1 MKKNLLTS
9 IVTFGLIVGISCP
22 AYAGVTIKTSDENY
36 VTTSFEYTNEE
47 KTFRDLEQLVRAEA
61 VNTPDPVWLI
71 ISEDNHLNSR
81 YYISSNKKMDN
92 LEDEFR
98 WFTGSS
104 VDFIQVG
111 TLMDSQTRE
120 SIETAFESNPM
131 QAATDFLSHAE
142 SQKQLPEFDATTPVY
157 WHTQEVADS
166 KFMLEV
172 AIGKYE
178 IQSGDCLSILAERFN
193 TTVEQLMQNNQ
204 NITDPNLIYAG
215 DFLVIK

>member
-47 KTFRDLEQLVRAEA
+47 KTFRNLEQLVRAEA

-71 ISEDNHLNSR
+71 ISENNHLNSR

-111 TLMDSQTRE
+111 TLMDSQRRE
-120 SIETAFESNPM
+120 SIETAFESSPM

-172 AIGKYE
+172 AIGKNE